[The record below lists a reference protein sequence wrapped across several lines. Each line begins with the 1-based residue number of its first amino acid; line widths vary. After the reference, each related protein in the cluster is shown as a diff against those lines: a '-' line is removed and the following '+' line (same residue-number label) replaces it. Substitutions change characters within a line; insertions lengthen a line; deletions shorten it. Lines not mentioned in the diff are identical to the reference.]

1 MASTI
6 NASNSGFGGII
17 QTGDSTGQLQLQT
30 AGTTALTIDTSQN
43 ATFAGTLAA
52 TGKLTKASLPTGTIL
67 QVVST
72 NKTDTFTSAANATWT
87 DITGMSVSI
96 TPTSATSKVMIVV
109 SMFGVFWQQGF
120 NGMILSLLRGSTFI
134 GGGDAAGSRSQV
146 IGTINSV
153 GNSTSQIDVGMQ
165 YHLTYIDSPATT
177 SATTYKLQFY
187 QDAPANPIY
196 VNRGRADTNSA
207 TYPRTSSSII
217 AIEVA
222 A

>member
-1 MASTI
+1 MSTI
-6 NASNSGFGGII
+6 INATTTNGVVIQPDNSG
-17 QTGDSTGQLQLQT
+17 SLVLQT
-30 AGTTALTIDTSQN
+30 NSGTTALTIDTSQN

-52 TGKLTKASLPTGTIL
+52 TGKLTKASLPTGSIL

-72 NKTDTFTSAANATWT
+72 NKTDTFTSAANSTWT

-96 TPTSATSKVMIVV
+96 TPTSSTSKIMIVV
-109 SMFGVFWQQGF
+109 SMFGVIWQQGF
-120 NGMILSLLRGSTFI
+120 NGCILSLLRGATFI
-134 GGGDAAGSRSQV
+134 GGGNAAGSRSQV
-146 IGTINSV
+146 IGTTVSP
-153 GNSTSQIDVGMQ
+153 GYSTSQIDCGVQ

-196 VNRGRADTNSA
+196 VNRGRADTDI
-207 TYPRTSSSII
+207 TVYPRTSSSII
-217 AIEVA
+217 VMEIA